1 MKYHLYIPGNIKYHS
16 LFKKMDNKYITDANI
31 VRTSHEIIQILK
43 EFGLFEWFHHDE
55 SIYVGGSML
64 SYILSHDSKTQSQS
78 TPQVNKYNTPHD
90 IDIYTTN
97 HVNTIRFFNE
107 HKKDFDVMS
116 TNGCIINFTHKERKN
131 NLYAQLITSEVD
143 DFYSDVLGNYDCD
156 LVCIGYHPASNNVI
170 IHKRLRDAISSKK
183 FKCYKH
189 LSSEN
194 RSEKLEY
201 RIKTWYDSEIEYVGE
216 EFGRFDAYYDDCEQS
231 IQTFVASVPP
241 KYIQLFYNLYK
252 CIGCNKQNKLL
263 LCEECRDRMQPVNH
277 ELDTSVNVTILGGL
291 NGFGKIIGDTYDL
304 FANSVIRTS
313 RDPKC
318 VYSFVLGRQASEK
331 LIHNMME
338 SDIVIMNAT
347 KTLDGDESVWNTTLS
362 TFDTELLD
370 DRIET
375 NVYGYA
381 KLLDQICKYRIAQL
395 ENNMELKRI
404 VIVYTD
410 ANESKFTGKMVD
422 CKHLELNIAKA
433 GVKQIFYTNAYL
445 FAKLNMLVMCYDPGW
460 LSYHGISIEKKKA
473 RSPTLIPPNIS
484 ANGIIFFANKMLL
497 EFEQC
502 MKQKQVIV
510 DYSVYDYI
518 KHILRM

>member
-1 MKYHLYIPGNIKYHS
+1 
-16 LFKKMDNKYITDANI
+16 MDNKYINDPNI
-31 VRTSHEIIQILK
+31 ARTSQKIIQILK
-43 EFGLFEWFHHDE
+43 DFGLFDWFCHDE
-55 SIYVGGSML
+55 SIYIGGSML
-64 SYILSHDSKTQSQS
+64 SYILSHES
-78 TPQVNKYNTPHD
+78 TNPSTLIINKNETPHD

-107 HKKDFDVMS
+107 HKKDFDVIS
-116 TNGCIINFTHKERKN
+116 TSGCIINFTHKEQKN
-131 NLYAQLITSEVD
+131 KLHAQLITSEVD

-156 LVCIGYHPASNNVI
+156 LVCIGYHSASNNVI
-170 IHKRLRDAISSKK
+170 IHKRLRNAITSRK
-183 FKCYKH
+183 FKCYKY

-201 RIKTWYDSEIEYVGE
+201 RIKTWYDSEIEYIGE
-216 EFGRFDAYYDDCEQS
+216 EFGRFDAYYEDCEHSQPM
-231 IQTFVASVPP
+231 QTFITSVPP

-252 CIGCNKQNKLL
+252 CIGCNKQNNLL
-263 LCEECRDRMQPVNH
+263 LCEECRDRMQLVNH
-277 ELDTSVNVTILGGL
+277 DLDTNVNVTILGGI

-304 FANSVIRTS
+304 FANKVIRTS
-313 RDPKC
+313 RDPVC
-318 VYSFVLGRQASEK
+318 TYDFILGYNASDK
-331 LIHNMME
+331 LMQYMTR
-338 SDIVIMNAT
+338 SDIIVMNAT

-362 TFDTELLD
+362 TFDENLLD

-375 NVYGYA
+375 NVYGYT
-381 KLLDQICKYRIAQL
+381 KLLNQICQCRIKQL
-395 ENNMELKRI
+395 ENNEKLKRI

-410 ANESKFTGKMVD
+410 ANESKFNGKMVD

-473 RSPTLIPPNIS
+473 RSSTLIPPNIS
-484 ANGIIFFANKMLL
+484 ANGIIFFANKLL
-497 EFEQC
+497 VDFEQF

-510 DYSVYDYI
+510 DYSVYNYI
-518 KHILRM
+518 DHLLKI